1 MNKTISVDITGLALT
16 SRLVTMSYTLTLK
29 SRSSVLQ
36 GTYFPPIDLS
46 RGQWAISLIGLETYN
61 SIPNITVKNNKLHL
75 KSGGVVEIP
84 PGTYDIDDLNEVFK
98 ESGKGIELRAN
109 INTFK
114 SQIRTKDE
122 TIIFNQDDSIGP
134 LLGFSRERVLEADPI
149 KFHESDTEVDILPV
163 KTIRVECNIATN
175 SYLNDRLIHTIYGF
189 FPTVGPGYKI
199 VESPSNVIYL
209 PVTVEALDRL
219 ELRIVDQDD
228 HLVDFRGEEIIVRLH
243 LKQENES
250 LL

>member
-1 MNKTISVDITGLALT
+1 
-16 SRLVTMSYTLTLK
+16 MSYTLTLK
-29 SRSSVLQ
+29 GRSSILH

-46 RGQWAISLIGLETYN
+46 RGSWSISLIGLETYN
-61 SIPNITVKNNKLHL
+61 SIPNITEKNNKLHL
-75 KSGGVVEIP
+75 QGGGFVEIQ
-84 PGTYDIDDLNEVFK
+84 PGTYDIDDLNEIFK
-98 ESGKGIELRAN
+98 ESGKGLELRAN

-114 SQIRTKDE
+114 SQIRTKEE
-122 TIIFNQDDSIGP
+122 TIIFNRDDSIGP
-134 LLGFSRERVLEADPI
+134 LLGFSRERILESDPE
-149 KFHESDTEVDILPV
+149 KFHESDKEVDILPV
-163 KTIRVECNIATN
+163 NTIRVECNIATN

-199 VESPSNVIYL
+199 VEAPTNAIYL
-209 PVTVEALDRL
+209 PVTVEALDHL

-243 LKQENES
+243 LKQNGS